1 MAQVSTMLHGSIAHA
16 LNHRADAV
24 EYAQTFGRGLNRTD
38 TDTFVGMYVNQL
50 TLDYGTRGRA
60 GLERFFDE
68 AYRKKLIPAKV
79 AVEFV

>member
-1 MAQVSTMLHGSIAHA
+1 
-16 LNHRADAV
+16 
-24 EYAQTFGRGLNRTD
+24 
-38 TDTFVGMYVNQL
+38 MYVNQL

-68 AYRKKLIPAKV
+68 AYQKRLIPAKI